1 MNRWRSLLALPSGE
15 IRLLATATAAVLMS
29 AIVLRVLPAVAVR
42 RLVQRKGAPH
52 SDKAKWAPEQLA
64 RFVEIA
70 NRHVPG
76 TPSCLRRTVAL
87 SYLFRRHG
95 FPATFSIGVQ
105 REKDTL
111 YAHAW
116 LQTDNGATYGLP
128 DEPTYSLL
136 SHPATVS
143 RTYVASVAREP

>member
-1 MNRWRSLLALPSGE
+1 M
-15 IRLLATATAAVLMS
+15 LATATAAVLMS
-29 AIVLRVLPAVAVR
+29 EIVLRILPAVAVR
-42 RLVQRKGAPH
+42 RLVQRKGAHH
-52 SDKAKWAPEQLA
+52 SDKARCTPEQLA

-70 NRHVPG
+70 NRYVPG

-95 FPATFSIGVQ
+95 LPATFSIGVH

-116 LQTDNGATYGLP
+116 IQTDNGAAYGLP

-136 SHPATVS
+136 SHPTTVS
-143 RTYVASVAREP
+143 RGHVASVAREP